1 MKIAISYP
9 PLESDKGIALL
20 SQNRQFQWFNNP
32 TFIYPMVPAYA
43 ATLLQS
49 AGHEVVWDDAI
60 AEQKSEA
67 EWLAWYE
74 NAGLDLIAFESKTP
88 TIKKHWRLIEE
99 MKRRSP
105 RTIVVLM
112 GDHVTSFPEESL
124 KNSPVDYVL
133 TGGDFDFS
141 LRDLVNHLD
150 KHDQF
155 GSGTYYHENGV
166 IQKTGNYSLINDLN
180 QLPMIDR
187 DLTKWKLYAYKNG
200 NFKYLPGTYTMAGR
214 DCWWGHCTFCSWTT
228 LFPGQ
233 KFRTRAPEL
242 LVEEVYTLANK
253 YGVREIFDDTGTLPI
268 GAWLHEFC
276 EGIIKRGLNKKVK
289 IGCNMRFNY
298 LSKEDYQLMGKAGFR
313 FILYGLES
321 ANQSTLKRLA
331 KNMKT
336 DTIAQE
342 LKWSKS
348 AGLAPHITTMIGYP
362 WETKEEARNT
372 IEFAKRMF
380 RTGCVDTLQAT
391 VVIPYAGTPL
401 YKEAERNGWLLT
413 KDWDHYDMREPV
425 LKSPLT
431 AEDTLALTQDL
442 YRSFISPQFV
452 WNKLTNIRT
461 WEDVHFILR
470 GVKYVWGHLT
480 DFNTGQVKG
489 AAAVAKNRR
498 RVPKEPG
505 AAA

>member
-1 MKIAISYP
+1 M
-9 PLESDKGIALL
+9 
-20 SQNRQFQWFNNP
+20 
-32 TFIYPMVPAYA
+32 
-43 ATLLQS
+43 
-49 AGHEVVWDDAI
+49 GHEVVWDDAI

-67 EWLAWYE
+67 EWLAWFE
-74 NAGLDLIAFESKTP
+74 GAGLDLIAFESKTP

-112 GDHVTSFPEESL
+112 GDHVTGFPEESL
-124 KNSPVDYVL
+124 EHSPVDYVL
-133 TGGDFDFS
+133 TGGDFDFA

-150 KHDQF
+150 RSADF
-155 GSGTYYHENGV
+155 GPGTFYRDDGA
-166 IQKTGNYSLINDLN
+166 IKGTGMYSLVNDLN
-180 QLPMIDR
+180 ELPMIDR
-187 DLTKWKLYAYKNG
+187 DLTKWELYAFKNG

-214 DCWWGHCTFCSWTT
+214 DCWWGHCTFCSWTV

-233 KFRTRAPEL
+233 KFRTRTPEL
-242 LVEEVYTLANK
+242 MLDEVEMLVNK
-253 YGVREIFDDTGTLPI
+253 YGIREIFDDTGTLPI
-268 GAWLHEFC
+268 GAWLNEFA
-276 EGIIKRGLNKKVK
+276 EGLIKRGLNKKVK

-298 LSKEDYQLMGKAGFR
+298 LSKEEYELMGKAGFR

-342 LKWSKS
+342 LRWSKG

-362 WETKEEARNT
+362 WETKEEAQNT
-372 IEFAKRMF
+372 IEFAKKMF

-391 VVIPYAGTPL
+391 VVMPYAGTPL

-413 KDWDHYDMREPV
+413 KDWDEYDMRRPI
-425 LKSPLT
+425 LASPLT
-431 AEDTLALTQDL
+431 AEDTLTLTQDL

-452 WNKLTNIRT
+452 WNKLISIRS
-461 WEDVHFILR
+461 WEDVQFIGR
-470 GVKYVWGHLT
+470 GIKYVWGHLT

-489 AAAVAKNRR
+489 AAALAKSEKERSENAGVA
-498 RVPKEPG
+498 
-505 AAA
+505 A

>member
-1 MKIAISYP
+1 MRIAISYP
-9 PLESDKGIALL
+9 SLESDKGVALL

-49 AGHEVVWDDAI
+49 MGHDVVWDDAI
-60 AEQKSEA
+60 AEQRSEA
-67 EWLAWYE
+67 EWLTWYE
-74 NAGLDLIAFESKTP
+74 SAGLDLIAFESKTP

-99 MKRRSP
+99 MKRRRP
-105 RTIVVLM
+105 ETIIVLM
-112 GDHVTSFPEESL
+112 GDHVTGFPHESL
-124 KNSPVDYVL
+124 EQSAVDYVL

-150 KHDQF
+150 KHDDV
-155 GSGTYYHENGV
+155 GPGTYYRENGQ
-166 IQKTGNYSLINDLN
+166 ITGSGLYSLVNDLN
-180 QLPMIDR
+180 MLPMIDR

-214 DCWWGHCTFCSWTT
+214 DCWWGHCTFCSWTV

-233 KFRTRAPEL
+233 KFRTRSAQLMADEVEV
-242 LVEEVYTLANK
+242 LVEK
-253 YGVREIFDDTGTLPI
+253 FGVREIFDDTGTLPI

-276 EGIIKRGLNKKVK
+276 EELIKRGLHKKVR

-342 LKWSKS
+342 LRWSKS

-372 IEFAKRMF
+372 IEFAKDMF

-401 YKEAERNGWLLT
+401 YKEAEKNGWLLT
-413 KDWDHYDMREPV
+413 KDWDEYDMRRPI

-452 WNKLTNIRT
+452 WNKLVNIRS
-461 WEDVHFILR
+461 WEDVQFIGR
-470 GVKYVWGHLT
+470 GIKYVWGHLT

-489 AAAVAKNRR
+489 AAALGKAE
-498 RVPKEPG
+498 KEKSQAE